1 MGVDGEKTQ
10 NRIGRLP
17 RSMTKSVKMET
28 VFEFTEE
35 CRKFS
40 YIPIVLQSGN

>member
-17 RSMTKSVKMET
+17 RSMTKSVKN
-28 VFEFTEE
+28 
-35 CRKFS
+35 
-40 YIPIVLQSGN
+40 GNGFRIHIRM